1 MCGSRCASSDQ
12 RLQAC
17 AADICLVDILAV
29 MPSKTTKAGDAAASK
44 RVQPYLFFGKSLLN
58 PYCKQGVPIFVPKG
72 ESEKSVLK
80 LKAIAERRTSTNS
93 ELCHRMPYGVS
104 MVAGTVEPA
113 AAFLQKYAGDDKD
126 FAKFG
131 LGSFFD
137 LLQEAKG
144 EAFVEACKFLNVDN
158 ERDVTPEACKKHV
171 KEFVT
176 FLADNSGE
184 KAEIFRRVALSSAR
198 MYLATT
204 ALLETTALIDHPKLW
219 AKSVDRTGGSADLKN
234 WLKDPED
241 LGKLQAAIVSALLAR
256 NKEKSG
262 QKRKACALSDDDDDD
277 DGAKATVAGGDTTS
291 ESEDKKKAKKQKAKK
306 ATKKGKKNKKGKDS
320 STSSSSTSSAKKTKK
335 QKKGDKKDK
344 QKSDDKATGGAALLQ
359 MLDADDVDSLFA
371 EWAVG
376 DIQKL
381 SATVETS
388 KAALPDLKTL
398 KDILGAVPPKV
409 LEHYDLAETAK
420 KVNGMTKDPAKA
432 AWKAILENIKT
443 VVDAGEKAHSTAG
456 ASAKST

>member
-1 MCGSRCASSDQ
+1 MWQPVCQ
-12 RLQAC
+12 IRLQSLEVC
-17 AADICLVDILAV
+17 VADFCLVAILAV
-29 MPSKTTKAGDAAASK
+29 MPN
-44 RVQPYLFFGKSLLN
+44 LFFGKSLLN
-58 PYCKQGVPIFVPKG
+58 PHCKQGVPIFVPKG

-80 LKAIAERRTSTNS
+80 LKAIAERQTSTNS
-93 ELCHRMPYGVS
+93 ELCHRMS

-171 KEFVT
+171 KDFVT
-176 FLADNSGE
+176 FLAENSGE
-184 KAEIFRRVALSSAR
+184 KAETFRRVALSSAR

-204 ALLETTALIDHPKLW
+204 ALLEMTALIDHPKLW
-219 AKSVDRTGGSADLKN
+219 AKSVDRTGGSIDLKN

-256 NKEKSG
+256 SKEKSG

-277 DGAKATVAGGDTTS
+277 DGAKATAGGGDTTS
-291 ESEDKKKAKKQKAKK
+291 ESEDKKKAKKQKSKKAAKK
-306 ATKKGKKNKKGKDS
+306 SKKNKKGKDS

-335 QKKGDKKDK
+335 QKKDDKKEK
-344 QKSDDKATGGAALLQ
+344 QKSGDKATGGAALLQ
-359 MLDADDVDSLFA
+359 MLDDDDATSLEGLFA
-371 EWAVG
+371 EWAIG

-398 KDILGAVPPKV
+398 KEVLGAVPPKV

-443 VVDAGEKAHSTAG
+443 IVEAGEKAHSTAG